1 MNQQPLSSD
10 VPKVRRNRGKRVAY
24 HAARWLLLM
33 GIAGL
38 TYVLF
43 PAAQGLEVFVPEVDR
58 VSAVEVVA
66 PFDFLVVKTQSE
78 RDQDADV
85 RAAQIRPIY
94 EYQEGVA
101 DSILAVVDA
110 LFAALDTA
118 DLASTMLE
126 IAEEFGVRLTGEE
139 AGYLQ
144 EGDALSAFRES
155 LRRMV
160 RIHLAAGVTAQ
171 GVVEAETNDE
181 ILLRRGDNDARV
193 SRDSI
198 MTQTRFFELGSSE
211 LPDPNSAVADQ
222 LFVKLLSEFFQP
234 TILPNQ
240 SETEARRLEVRAATV
255 DSIKDRVQRD
265 ERIINTHEIVTPRVR
280 DRLVTL
286 QQELLDRGGPNE
298 GSVRSVIGQVLTNGL
313 VVSVFWLLLMIYVP
327 QTYGEM
333 RHMMVF
339 TALFAIVILVA
350 SANHRFIH
358 PSAELI
364 PIPFAALVITV
375 LFNGRIAMVAAI
387 VLAELLGSQVAYG
400 GQDAIYVALL
410 GGVAAALSVRRI
422 SRRTGILGS
431 AALVTAAFALA
442 AGTVG
447 LRVGLP
453 LTEVGLRV
461 VLGASNA
468 TVSAALVFL
477 VLPIFERWTHIST
490 DMTLLELSDP
500 NQPLLR
506 RLATDVP
513 GTYAH
518 SVAMASLCEGACDAI
533 GADGLLARVGC
544 YYHDIGKLKKPLHF
558 VENQGVSG
566 NPHDRLPPDVSAQI
580 IRNHVIEGLALAEE
594 HRLPP
599 SIKAFIAEHHG
610 TAEISYFLDRAR
622 KNGPVSEDALQLF
635 SYPGPKP
642 QSAET
647 AVCMLADGV
656 EAALRVLEEPSIEKL
671 RGAIDHVV
679 KQRMDIGQLDEA
691 PLTMGQLDR
700 VKQEFVHR
708 LSGMYHSRLEYPE
721 ETGGITANWGDDSGA

>member
-1 MNQQPLSSD
+1 MNQQPLNSD
-10 VPKVRRNRGKRVAY
+10 VPKVGRNRGNRVAY
-24 HAARWLLLM
+24 HAARWLPLV

-43 PAAQGLEVFVPEVDR
+43 PVAQGLEVFVPEVDK
-58 VSAVEVVA
+58 VSVVEVVA
-66 PFDFLVVKTQSE
+66 PFDFLVVKTRSE
-78 RDQDADV
+78 RDQEASV

-101 DSILAVVDA
+101 DSILAVVDT

-118 DLASTMLE
+118 DLASAMLE
-126 IAEEFGVRLTGEE
+126 IAEQFGVRLTGEE

-144 EGDALSAFRES
+144 EADALRAFRES
-155 LRRMV
+155 LSRMV
-160 RIHLAAGVTAQ
+160 GIHLAAGVTAQ
-171 GVVEAETNDE
+171 GTVEAETNDE
-181 ILLRRGDNDARV
+181 ITLRRGDNDTRV

-198 MTQTRFFELGSSE
+198 ITQIRFLELRSSE
-211 LPDPNSAVADQ
+211 HPDPNSAVADQ

-234 TILPNQ
+234 TILPNE
-240 SETEARRLEVRAATV
+240 SETEARRLEVRATV
-255 DSIKDRVQRD
+255 DSIKDRVQRN
-265 ERIINTHEIVTPRVR
+265 ERIINEHEIVTARVR

-298 GSVRSVIGQVLTNGL
+298 GSIPSVIGQVLTNSL
-313 VVSVFWLLLMIYVP
+313 VVAVFWLLLMIYVP

-339 TALFAIVILVA
+339 AALFAIVILVA

-364 PIPFAALVITV
+364 PIPFAALVISV
-375 LFNGRIAMVAAI
+375 LFNGRIAMVAAM
-387 VLAELLGSQVAYG
+387 VLAVLLGSQVAYG
-400 GQDAIYVALL
+400 GQDALYVALL

-431 AALVTAAFALA
+431 AALVTAAFAVA

-447 LRVGLP
+447 LRVGLSLP
-453 LTEVGLRV
+453 EVGLSV

-477 VLPIFERWTHIST
+477 VLPIFERWAHIST

-558 VENQGVSG
+558 VENQGVGG

-594 HRLPP
+594 HKLPP
-599 SIKAFIAEHHG
+599 SIKAFIGEHHG

-622 KNGPVSEDALQLF
+622 KNGPVSEEALQLF

-656 EAALRVLEEPSIEKL
+656 EAALRVLDEPSIKKL

-679 KQRMDIGQLDEA
+679 KQRMDTGQLDEA

-700 VKQEFVHR
+700 VKHEFVHR

-721 ETGGITANWGDDSGA
+721 EAGGITANWGAAPGA

>member
-10 VPKVRRNRGKRVAY
+10 VTKVGRNRGKRGAY
-24 HAARWLLLM
+24 HAARWLPLV
-33 GIAGL
+33 GVAGL
-38 TYVLF
+38 TYALF
-43 PAAQGLEVFVPEVDR
+43 PAAQGLEVFVPEVDK

-78 RDQDADV
+78 RDQEASAL
-85 RAAQIRPIY
+85 AAQVRPIY

-101 DSILAVVDA
+101 DSILAVVDT

-118 DLASTMLE
+118 DLASAMIE
-126 IAEEFGVRLTGEE
+126 IAEEFGLRLTGEE

-144 EGDALSAFRES
+144 EADALRAFRES
-155 LRRMV
+155 SNRMV
-160 RIHLAAGVTAQ
+160 GIHLAAGVTAQ
-171 GVVEAETNDE
+171 GTVEAETNDE
-181 ILLRRGDNDARV
+181 ITLRRGDNDTRV

-198 MTQTRFFELGSSE
+198 ITQTRFFELGSSE
-211 LPDPNSAVADQ
+211 HPDPNSAVADQ
-222 LFVKLLSEFFQP
+222 LFVKLLSQFFQP
-234 TILPNQ
+234 TILPNE
-240 SETEARRLEVRAATV
+240 SETETRRLEVRATV
-255 DSIKDRVQRD
+255 DSIKDRVQRN
-265 ERIINTHEIVTPRVR
+265 ERIINAHEIVTARVR

-313 VVSVFWLLLMIYVP
+313 VVAVFWLLLMLYVP

-333 RHMMVF
+333 RHMMLF

-364 PIPFAALVITV
+364 PIPFAALVISV

-387 VLAELLGSQVAYG
+387 VLAVLLGSQVAYG
-400 GQDAIYVALL
+400 GQDAFYVALL

-447 LRVGLP
+447 LRVGLS
-453 LTEVGLRV
+453 LTEVGLSV

-477 VLPIFERWTHIST
+477 VLPIFERWAHIST

-558 VENQGVSG
+558 VENQGVGG

-594 HRLPP
+594 HKLPP
-599 SIKAFIAEHHG
+599 SIRAFIGEHHG

-622 KNGPVSEDALQLF
+622 KNGHVSEEALQLY

-656 EAALRVLEEPSIEKL
+656 EAALRVLDEPSIPKL

-679 KQRMDIGQLDEA
+679 KQRMDTGQLDEA
-691 PLTMGQLDR
+691 PLTMGQLGR
-700 VKQEFVHR
+700 VKDEFVHR

-721 ETGGITANWGDDSGA
+721 ETGGITANWGATSRA